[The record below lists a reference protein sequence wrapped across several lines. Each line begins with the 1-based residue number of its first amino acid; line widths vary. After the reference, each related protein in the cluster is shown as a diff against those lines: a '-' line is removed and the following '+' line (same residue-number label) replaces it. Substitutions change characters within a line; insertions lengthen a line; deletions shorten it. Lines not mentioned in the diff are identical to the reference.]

1 MHVGEKKKRQW
12 KGHYLIMSKKYIN
25 QFRVHFGEYV
35 TEWLN
40 EDEWTVLDVKQFLEY
55 PNVRFEYRTIY
66 E

>member
-1 MHVGEKKKRQW
+1 M
-12 KGHYLIMSKKYIN
+12 KKYIN
-25 QFRVHFGEYV
+25 QFRVHFGQFV